1 MVISGKFKL
10 IEKIGQGSF
19 GAIYKI
25 QNVESAEIAAAK
37 FEKREETKSV
47 SNVSLLV
54 REIKILMQLSGLQGS
69 NFSSITL

>member
-25 QNVESAEIAAAK
+25 QNVETAEIAAAK
-37 FEKREETKSV
+37 FEKREETKNTN
-47 SNVSLLV
+47 NVSLLV
-54 REIKILMQLSGLQGS
+54 REIKILM
-69 NFSSITL
+69 